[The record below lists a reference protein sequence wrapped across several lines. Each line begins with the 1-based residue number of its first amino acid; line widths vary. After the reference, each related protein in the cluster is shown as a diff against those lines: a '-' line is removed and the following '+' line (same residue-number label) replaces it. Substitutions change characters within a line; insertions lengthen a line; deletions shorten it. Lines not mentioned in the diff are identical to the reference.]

1 MKHGPILDKN
11 TLSNSSVLM
20 ISLRYMGFEQR
31 TCVHQHNPVA
41 TAESSPLKNNGKQL
55 KDRCNQFNLF
65 ITTRNH
71 DLLASWHAT
80 LDHAHHSRQS
90 SRLSRP
96 TASLALPLD
105 SRRDLPG
112 EISFVFIEVCVF
124 SFVTQD
130 RLHHAHNPVG
140 LVLHEQLGSCVL
152 FTTCCCS

>member
-65 ITTRNH
+65 ITTRSH
-71 DLLASWHAT
+71 DYS
-80 LDHAHHSRQS
+80 
-90 SRLSRP
+90 
-96 TASLALPLD
+96 
-105 SRRDLPG
+105 LPG
-112 EISFVFIEVCVF
+112 MLLLTTLTIADNQADFPYPPLLWRFPSTPD
-124 SFVTQD
+124 VTCQV
-130 RLHHAHNPVG
+130 R
-140 LVLHEQLGSCVL
+140 
-152 FTTCCCS
+152 